1 MGLALIKGI
10 GATEALASCNTWY
23 TVSCTGGVLR
33 ESARERL
40 KSSLETVIRQGFMG
54 TTLQAVKEGGNSQ
67 RREGCST
74 DTVGTD
80 KAGSSANRER
90 EVTRDQDHE
99 RCRSVGTVG
108 QRLHDS
114 AMQQTYYPTC

>member
-1 MGLALIKGI
+1 MRKGI
-10 GATEALASCNTWY
+10 GTTETLASCNTWY

-67 RREGCST
+67 RSTVVEG
-74 DTVGTD
+74 
-80 KAGSSANRER
+80 
-90 EVTRDQDHE
+90 TRVV
-99 RCRSVGTVG
+99 SVAV
-108 QRLHDS
+108 QWE
-114 AMQQTYYPTC
+114 Q